1 MLRVGGEPA
10 HSHSLTLATSH
21 STPLLPPVRHGAVT
35 YRAQM
40 ECLPSAP
47 VGGCPLVTATTAR
60 AQVSGSEI
68 AVSIQVC

>member
-1 MLRVGGEPA
+1 
-10 HSHSLTLATSH
+10 
-21 STPLLPPVRHGAVT
+21 
-35 YRAQM
+35 M

-68 AVSIQVC
+68 AVSIQV